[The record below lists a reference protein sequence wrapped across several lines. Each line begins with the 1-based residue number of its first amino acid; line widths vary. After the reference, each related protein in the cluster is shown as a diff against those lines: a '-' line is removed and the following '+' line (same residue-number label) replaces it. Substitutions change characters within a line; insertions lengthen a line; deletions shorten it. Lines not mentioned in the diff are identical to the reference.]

1 MPNKTILVTDDD
13 AAIRDLTCRLI
24 ERRGYR
30 VLSAAD
36 GPEALDLAKRESIDL
51 AILDVMMPQMS
62 GFETLT
68 KLREMGRTFPVV
80 MLTAHDSDQALM
92 QGYEAGADYYLTKP
106 LKPTALGNIIDYL
119 IGDLPPEKRAEI
131 EKIL

>member
-1 MPNKTILVTDDD
+1 MMKTVLVIDDD

-24 ERRGYR
+24 ERRGYK

-36 GPEALDLAKRESIDL
+36 GPEALDLVARERVDL
-51 AILDVMMPQMS
+51 AILDVMMPEMN

-68 KLREMGRTFPVV
+68 RMRDRGHRFPVV

-106 LKPTALGNIIDYL
+106 LKPTALANIIDYL
-119 IGDLPPEKRAEI
+119 IGDLSPDKRAEI
-131 EKIL
+131 ERML

>member
-1 MPNKTILVTDDD
+1 MKTVLVIDDD

-24 ERRGYR
+24 ERRGYK

-36 GPEALDLAKRESIDL
+36 GPEALDLVARERVDL
-51 AILDVMMPQMS
+51 AILDVMMPEMN

-68 KLREMGRTFPVV
+68 RMRDRGHRFPVV

-106 LKPTALGNIIDYL
+106 LKPTALANIIDYL
-119 IGDLPPEKRAEI
+119 IGDLSPDKRAEI
-131 EKIL
+131 ERML